1 MNKLEK
7 SIKANFKKKIAINKA
22 IIILFMITGGIAVF
36 GDNVNVSIIGE
47 DHGLEIGDNSRARG
61 KGSIATSE
69 NGIATGKGAVA
80 TGGDNTSKEDIEK
93 KLQENQAKLNEIS
106 EVEKKGVEITNKIS
120 DLQKRE
126 QDVIQAGIRVEE
138 IRNAKAN
145 AEREAERLKNAWQ
158 TEVNESAEF
167 FRQNQ
172 AKIDDLNSRLTG
184 IGELGNIE
192 TSGESDETAEKFKQ
206 KVEQGTT
213 LNLSKEFY
221 KDYITN
227 YYKALGD
234 LRLNNAINRCINTEV
249 ELPNGKK
256 NTIKNIID
264 GNFLKRDLKDIV
276 IQYSFYASSSNPSS
290 YSSSK
295 YSYSCN
301 SYTSHTT
308 SDTNFVFTSS
318 YNALGEY
325 SVDENGVGSVN
336 GLRKGGY
343 QKYNDKLIKT
353 YKDINSDS
361 TNQEEY
367 NLWKSVKDGW
377 KNQIHDA
384 NKRSG
389 SEFFGKFDTL
399 TNGKSTI
406 LFNMVTDMK
415 FELVDLDYE
424 IT

>member
-145 AEREAERLKNAWQ
+145 AERESERLKNAWQ

-256 NTIKNIID
+256 
-264 GNFLKRDLKDIV
+264 
-276 IQYSFYASSSNPSS
+276 
-290 YSSSK
+290 
-295 YSYSCN
+295 
-301 SYTSHTT
+301 
-308 SDTNFVFTSS
+308 
-318 YNALGEY
+318 
-325 SVDENGVGSVN
+325 
-336 GLRKGGY
+336 
-343 QKYNDKLIKT
+343 
-353 YKDINSDS
+353 
-361 TNQEEY
+361 
-367 NLWKSVKDGW
+367 
-377 KNQIHDA
+377 
-384 NKRSG
+384 
-389 SEFFGKFDTL
+389 
-399 TNGKSTI
+399 I
-406 LFNMVTDMK
+406 L
-415 FELVDLDYE
+415 
-424 IT
+424 

>member
-7 SIKANFKKKIAINKA
+7 SIKANFNKKIAINKA

-145 AEREAERLKNAWQ
+145 AERESERLKNAWQ

-256 NTIKNIID
+256 
-264 GNFLKRDLKDIV
+264 
-276 IQYSFYASSSNPSS
+276 
-290 YSSSK
+290 
-295 YSYSCN
+295 
-301 SYTSHTT
+301 
-308 SDTNFVFTSS
+308 
-318 YNALGEY
+318 
-325 SVDENGVGSVN
+325 
-336 GLRKGGY
+336 
-343 QKYNDKLIKT
+343 
-353 YKDINSDS
+353 
-361 TNQEEY
+361 
-367 NLWKSVKDGW
+367 
-377 KNQIHDA
+377 
-384 NKRSG
+384 
-389 SEFFGKFDTL
+389 
-399 TNGKSTI
+399 I
-406 LFNMVTDMK
+406 L
-415 FELVDLDYE
+415 
-424 IT
+424 